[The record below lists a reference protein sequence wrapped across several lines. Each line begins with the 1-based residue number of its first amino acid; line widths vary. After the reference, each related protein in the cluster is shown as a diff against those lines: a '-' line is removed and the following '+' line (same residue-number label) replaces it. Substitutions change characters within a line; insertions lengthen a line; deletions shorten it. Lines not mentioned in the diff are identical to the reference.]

1 MKTHFKVLE
10 RLADQRFH
18 SGPALARDL
27 GLSRAA
33 VWKAIRRL
41 GEIDIDIHAVPGRGY
56 RLADPIE
63 LFDRQR
69 VLAAIGDHARSLL
82 AELEVH
88 REIASTNRHL
98 MARAAAGDATGQV
111 CLADSQSAGRG
122 RRGRD
127 WHSPFGRNIYLSLLW
142 RFAEGPARLAGLS
155 IAVGVVIADLLRELG
170 IDGVALKWPN
180 DVLLGGRK
188 LAGILLESTGEADG
202 PCHVVVGIGVN
213 VGMTAHDAAVIDQPW
228 ADLGDVHGTA
238 GMSRNR
244 LAGQLIDRLLPAVE
258 AFAETGLEPYR
269 QRWLDLDAH
278 VGCEVE
284 LRMASQA
291 IRGIHAGIDHSGG
304 LLLELDGA
312 VRSFHGGELSLRGT
326 T

>member
-213 VGMTAHDAAVIDQPW
+213 VGMTAHDAAVIGQPW
-228 ADLGDVHGTA
+228 ADLGDAHGTA